1 MMEAPKRSTLRRQ
14 TILSKTTPKGFLK
27 IAREKLMKQKTL
39 TTVLLEAEK
48 PTKHV
53 HRRSLSAN
61 FSTEDSESPNS
72 PALCFIRKPQGDFG
86 DFYDCL

>member
-1 MMEAPKRSTLRRQ
+1 MEAPKRSTLRRQ
-14 TILSKTTPKGFLK
+14 TILGKTTPKGFLK
-27 IAREKLMKQKTL
+27 IAREKLMKQNTL
-39 TTVLLEAEK
+39 TAISLEAEK
-48 PTKHV
+48 SAKHA

-61 FSTEDSESPNS
+61 FSTEDSES